1 MLLNSSTTEQGKVN
15 DVSRRVDL
23 MAEKD
28 DEFKPEQLEAVS
40 TMSNSLHISYIDVVL
55 AEQIPKKCCSAVVDV
70 FAVCVY
76 SDINT
81 LSLSSLCPHLLPCCS
96 PLLSSHTDG

>member
-1 MLLNSSTTEQGKVN
+1 MFLNSSTTEQSKVN

-40 TMSNSLHISYIDVVL
+40 TMSNSLHISCIDVLL
-55 AEQIPKKCCSAVVDV
+55 AEAVSQEVLKY
-70 FAVCVY
+70 C
-76 SDINT
+76 
-81 LSLSSLCPHLLPCCS
+81 
-96 PLLSSHTDG
+96 G